1 MKPQTD
7 KSAVPS
13 QPGFLGFL
21 SPTRK
26 PLIQYGVALLAVAAA
41 WLAERQMLSIAGIE
55 APYLFFVPAV
65 LVAAGFGGLRPG
77 LLATALSTGLVLFAI
92 KPQTEARLQ
101 ELQSELGMLCG

>member
-13 QPGFLGFL
+13 QPGFVGFL

-77 LLATALSTGLVLFAI
+77 LLATALSTGLVLFTI
-92 KPQTEARLQ
+92 EPQTEARLQ
-101 ELQSELGMLCG
+101 ELGMLCG